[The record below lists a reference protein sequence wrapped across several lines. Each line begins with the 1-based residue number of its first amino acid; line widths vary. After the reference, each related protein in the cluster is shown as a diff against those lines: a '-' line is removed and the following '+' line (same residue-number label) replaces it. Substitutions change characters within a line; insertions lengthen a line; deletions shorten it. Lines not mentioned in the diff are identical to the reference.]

1 MKDLHAFVNCQA
13 TLLQYSEAL
22 LNNTRPGCHGTVHFD
37 SQGPPMG
44 ARAVSATIQ
53 LIGR

>member
-1 MKDLHAFVNCQA
+1 MKNLHAYVECQA
-13 TLLQYSEAL
+13 TLLQYIEAL
-22 LNNTRPGCHGTVHFD
+22 LKNTKPGCHGTIYFD
-37 SQGPPMG
+37 SQRPPMG